1 MIYRALI
8 PVKALDEAKSRLA
21 GHMTLHQ
28 RKNLV
33 LDMLHHVLHV
43 LQQSN
48 LLDQITVVSPDIR
61 VLDFAQTWGVRALVE
76 EMPGHNAAL
85 HAAALQ
91 EQEAGTTALLTLS
104 GGLPLLQPSDI
115 RALIE
120 RSLRYPVVLAPSRDG
135 TGPNALL
142 VQPPLA
148 LPYLFGVNSLYKYVR
163 AAKERQ
169 LGSTIYNSIGLP
181 LNINPINDLDDQ
193 NEQHVLIGEKIRSG
207 PEHLRENSSMTSE
220 ESLPHHQAPL
230 QSFSKKI
237 N

>member
-33 LDMLHHVLHV
+33 LDMLHHVLHA

-48 LLDQITVVSPDIR
+48 LLEQITVVSPDIQ
-61 VLDFAQTWGVRALVE
+61 VLDFAQTRGVHTLVE
-76 EMPGHNAAL
+76 ELPGHNAAL

-91 EQEAGTTALLTLS
+91 EQEAGTTALLTIS
-104 GGLPLLQPSDI
+104 ADLPLLQPSDI

-135 TGPNALL
+135 TGTNALL

-148 LPYLFGVNSLYKYVR
+148 LPYLFGINSLYKYVR

-169 LGSTIYNSIGLP
+169 LGSTIYNSIGLA
-181 LNINPINDLDDQ
+181 LDTDTIDDLDDLYELQ
-193 NEQHVLIGEKIRSG
+193 VLSGEKIRSW
-207 PEHLRENSSMTSE
+207 PATHRENSYGDSE
-220 ESLPHHQAPL
+220 ECLA
-230 QSFSKKI
+230 SFSATVEVYQE
-237 N
+237 